1 MDYGDEVTRET
12 CSSTENTLALVKPG
26 SVVEVGQI
34 MTRVRLEG
42 MRVARVKM
50 VELTRHQAEHFYR
63 KYRLEPLFEELGMVT
78 SGLSD
83 CVITLFPVTD
93 LMSDV
98 SVVMELVGRNVLQA
112 WLSVIALEGTSLQEE
127 DVSQVHRK
135 SVYGSASQQ
144 VGGGQ

>member
-1 MDYGDEVTRET
+1 M
-12 CSSTENTLALVKPG
+12 
-26 SVVEVGQI
+26 
-34 MTRVRLEG
+34 
-42 MRVARVKM
+42 
-50 VELTRHQAEHFYR
+50 
-63 KYRLEPLFEELGMVT
+63 
-78 SGLSD
+78 
-83 CVITLFPVTD
+83 TD

-112 WLSVIALEGTSLQEE
+112 WLSVIVLEGTSLQEE